1 MTQFL
6 VVNIAKK
13 DIALCVI
20 FSCDFLK
27 IVVDILEY
35 QAYNYIK
42 DKGNN
47 KFPISQINQLFLR
60 PQARKGSTMTKN
72 AMNKV
77 IEGATS
83 KSKAM
88 VELYNAGCEIKEIAE
103 AMQVRY
109 NFVYN
114 VVSNY
119 CRMNEV
125 ELRTNK
131 ENGNSKKAMIAKL
144 FKEGKSNTEIAKELK
159 TNYNYVYKITKELIA
174 QA

>member
-1 MTQFL
+1 M
-6 VVNIAKK
+6 
-13 DIALCVI
+13 
-20 FSCDFLK
+20 K
-27 IVVDILEY
+27 IVVDLFEF
-35 QAYNYIK
+35 QAYNNIK
-42 DKGNN
+42 DKGNSE
-47 KFPISQINQLFLR
+47 FAISNINQLFLR
-60 PQARKGSTMTKN
+60 PQARKESVMTKN

-119 CRMNEV
+119 CRMNDV

>member
-1 MTQFL
+1 MKQNEIQT
-6 VVNIAKK
+6 I
-13 DIALCVI
+13 I
-20 FSCDFLK
+20 
-27 IVVDILEY
+27 
-35 QAYNYIK
+35 
-42 DKGNN
+42 NN
-47 KFPISQINQLFLR
+47 
-60 PQARKGSTMTKN
+60 
-72 AMNKV
+72 
-77 IEGATS
+77 ATS

-159 TNYNYVYKITKELIA
+159 TNYNYVYKITKELMAA
-174 QA
+174 Q